1 MEPNENE
8 KFPGSESITGYKAWL
23 FFDEFI
29 SYDSWWF
36 KRTAK
41 YSEII
46 QNLITK
52 IYAKQIDTNS
62 QK

>member
-29 SYDSWWF
+29 SYALDDLNVL
-36 KRTAK
+36 
-41 YSEII
+41 
-46 QNLITK
+46 QNIVK
-52 IYAKQIDTNS
+52 SYRI
-62 QK
+62 